1 MIVKKIREELL
12 KHLPEDLPFKVEP
25 PREEAFGDYATNA
38 ALVLAGRLKRPPRE
52 LADEL
57 AGKLSTRADLFSKV
71 EVAGPGFIN
80 FFVAPGYWQS
90 VVKKVLSRGEDY
102 GRSELGRGRKVQ
114 VEFVSANPT
123 GPLHIG
129 HGRGAAVGD
138 TLARILSFA
147 GYEVVKEYYVNDRG
161 RQMEILGRSVWLRA
175 RELSGEK
182 IDFPEDHYRGDY
194 IKDLARKLL
203 AERPNLLTLPEE
215 EAVAIARD
223 FALREIL
230 EEIKQDLIDFGV
242 SYDVWYSERGL
253 YERGEVEEA
262 LRALS
267 EAGHLYEKEGALWF
281 RASAFGDEKDRVVRR
296 SNGEPTYF
304 ASDIAYHREKF
315 LKRGFDLVVDVWG
328 ADHHGYVPR
337 LKAVLSALEIDPE
350 RLQVLLIQM
359 VNLIEG
365 GKLKSMSTRA
375 GEFVTLR
382 ELMDEVGRDAVRF
395 TFLTRKCD
403 APLEFDVE
411 LAKRQS
417 QENPVYY
424 VQYAHARLS
433 SVFRKAEEAGLKL
446 ENSGDADYTRL
457 DTPEDFKLLK
467 LLDAFPQVV
476 EDSARSLEPH
486 CLTYFLLDLATA
498 FHDYY
503 TKHRFLSE
511 DEELSRARLA
521 LARAVKQV
529 LKTGLNLLGVS
540 APERM

>member
-1 MIVKKIREELL
+1 MIVKRIREEIL
-12 KHLPEDLPFKVEP
+12 KHLPEDLPVKVEAP
-25 PREEAFGDYATNA
+25 PREELGDYATNA
-38 ALVLAGRLKRPPRE
+38 ALVAAGRLKRPPRE
-52 LADEL
+52 LAREL
-57 AGKLSTRADLFSKV
+57 AEKLARCEDLFSRV

-80 FFVAPGYWQS
+80 FWVAPAYWQG
-90 VVKKVLSRGEDY
+90 VVKRVLARGEEY
-102 GRSELGRGRKVQ
+102 GRSDLGKGQRVQ

-147 GYEVVKEYYVNDRG
+147 GFEVVKEYYINDRG

-175 RELSGEK
+175 REIAGERVA
-182 IDFPEDHYRGDY
+182 FPEDHYRGDY
-194 IKDLARKLL
+194 IRDLARELL
-203 AERPNLLTLPEE
+203 ARRPDLLELPEE
-215 EAVAIARD
+215 EALEVCRE

-230 EEIKQDLIDFGV
+230 SGIRRDLEDFGV
-242 SYDVWYSERGL
+242 TYDVWYSEREL
-253 YERGEVEEA
+253 YEKGEVEEA
-262 LRALS
+262 LAALA

-281 RASAFGDEKDRVVRR
+281 RASEFGDEKDRVVRR
-296 SNGEPTYF
+296 STGEPTYF

-337 LKAVLSALEIDPE
+337 LKAVLSALGLDPE
-350 RLQVLLIQM
+350 RLKVLLIQM

-382 ELMDEVGRDAVRF
+382 ELLEEVGRDAVRF

-403 APLEFDVE
+403 APLDFDVE
-411 LAKRQS
+411 LVKSQS
-417 QENPVYY
+417 SENPVYY
-424 VQYAHARLS
+424 VQYAHARLA
-433 SVFRKAEEAGLKL
+433 SVFRKAEEVGLLPPSL
-446 ENSGDADYTRL
+446 EEIPAHRL
-457 DTPEDFKLLK
+457 DTAEDFRLLK
-467 LLDAFPQVV
+467 LLDAFPRVIEEAAV
-476 EDSARSLEPH
+476 SLEPH
-486 CLTYFLLDLATA
+486 RVTYFLLDLATA
-498 FHDYY
+498 LHDYY
-503 TKHRFLSE
+503 TKHRFVSE

-529 LKTGLNLLGVS
+529 LARGLNLLGVS

>member
-1 MIVKKIREELL
+1 MIVKRIREEIL
-12 KHLPEDLPFKVEP
+12 KHLPADLPVKVEAP
-25 PREEAFGDYATNA
+25 PREELGDYATNA
-38 ALVLAGRLKRPPRE
+38 ALVAAGRLKRPPRE
-52 LADEL
+52 LAREL
-57 AGKLSTRADLFSKV
+57 AEKLARCEDLFSRV

-80 FFVAPGYWQS
+80 FWVAPTYWQA
-90 VVKKVLSRGEDY
+90 VVKRVLARGEEY
-102 GRSELGRGRKVQ
+102 GRSDLGKGQRVQ

-147 GYEVVKEYYVNDRG
+147 GFEVVKEYYINDRG

-175 RELSGEK
+175 REIAGEK

-194 IKDLARKLL
+194 IRDLARELL
-203 AERPNLLTLPEE
+203 ARRPDLLELPEE
-215 EAVAIARD
+215 EALEICRE

-230 EEIKQDLIDFGV
+230 SGIRRDLEDFGV
-242 SYDVWYSERGL
+242 TYDVWYSEREL
-253 YERGEVEEA
+253 YEKGEVEEA
-262 LRALS
+262 LAALA

-296 SNGEPTYF
+296 STGEPTYF

-337 LKAVLSALEIDPE
+337 LKAVLSALGLDPE
-350 RLQVLLIQM
+350 RLKVLLIQM

-382 ELMDEVGRDAVRF
+382 ELLEEVGRDAVRF

-403 APLEFDVE
+403 APLDFDVE
-411 LAKRQS
+411 LVKSQS
-417 QENPVYY
+417 SENPVYY
-424 VQYAHARLS
+424 VQYAHARLA
-433 SVFRKAEEAGLKL
+433 SVFRKAEEVGLLPPSL
-446 ENSGDADYTRL
+446 EEIPAHRL
-457 DTPEDFKLLK
+457 DTAEDFRLLK
-467 LLDAFPQVV
+467 LLDAFPRVIEEAAV
-476 EDSARSLEPH
+476 SLEPH
-486 CLTYFLLDLATA
+486 RVTYFLLDLATA
-498 FHDYY
+498 LHDYY
-503 TKHRFLSE
+503 TKHRFVSE

-529 LKTGLNLLGVS
+529 LARGLNLLGVS

>member
-57 AGKLSTRADLFSKV
+57 AGKLSARADLFSKV

-90 VVKKVLSRGEDY
+90 VVKEVLSRGEDY

-433 SVFRKAEEAGLKL
+433 SVFRKTEEAGLKL
-446 ENSGDADYTRL
+446 ETFGDADYTRL
-457 DTPEDFKLLK
+457 DTPEDFKLFK

-486 CLTYFLLDLATA
+486 RLTYFLLDLATA